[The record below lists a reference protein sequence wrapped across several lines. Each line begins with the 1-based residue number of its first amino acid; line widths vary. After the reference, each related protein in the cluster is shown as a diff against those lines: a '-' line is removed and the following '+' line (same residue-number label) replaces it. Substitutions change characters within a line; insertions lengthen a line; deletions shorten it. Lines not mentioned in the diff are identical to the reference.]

1 MELLQVTEKIEGFE
15 RIDFDKKKVK
25 AAMRKIGMLIRGD
38 AKKKVA
44 LSAIKRSRGKKHYT
58 GSQPG
63 QYPRK
68 LSGTLRKSISYKVS
82 RPGFMVKIQPDA
94 RAFKTDNFYPAFLW
108 YGVTGNA
115 RRKDHQA
122 QVKTGKWRVAPR
134 ANYMADALQ
143 ERDAEVRRVLGDA
156 LYDALK
162 VWP

>member
-1 MELLQVTEKIEGFE
+1 MDLFSTHVQIDGFE
-15 RIDFDKKKVK
+15 RLDFDKKKVK
-25 AAMRKIGMLIRGD
+25 AAMRKIGALIRGD
-38 AKKKVA
+38 ARKKVA
-44 LSAIKRSRGKKHYT
+44 LSAIKRSKGKERYT

-68 LSGTLRKSISYKVS
+68 KSGTLRKSISYKVS
-82 RPGFMVKIQPDA
+82 RPGFMVKVQPDA
-94 RAFKTDNFYPAFLW
+94 RAFKADNFYPAFLW

-115 RRKDHQA
+115 RRKDRKA
-122 QVKTGKWRVAPR
+122 QVKNGKWRVAPR

-156 LYDALK
+156 LYDAIK